1 MKQFII
7 KIALFSLFFFV
18 LEKAFLPLRNSAPEL
33 EVGRR
38 LESIITGK
46 IDAEVLIYGSS
57 RGARSVIASQLA
69 DSIGH
74 TCYNLSYPGSDIGF
88 HTYLLRE
95 TLETPGNT
103 IPKVVVLVVDDA
115 NEFKEAKM
123 LGFRFDRMYPLV
135 KYKTIRDEMVKQR
148 EKKWLV
154 NELLITHQLNK
165 SHFLMKQQAF
175 TKNDSIMKCGS
186 MPISHQKKNFEKLY
200 KYKHKPYIYS
210 RDGEYIQ
217 KLRAFDEFVQLCKKH
232 KIKLVIAIPPNF
244 RKVTTGFQQRLEELI
259 GGYGTVF
266 AFDPSIPEYADQ
278 AYFFDNAHLQ
288 KNGASIFTDELTDV
302 IGRYF

>member
-7 KIALFSLFFFV
+7 KIALFSLSFFI
-18 LEKAFLPLRNSAPEL
+18 LDKAFILLRNNAPEL
-33 EVGRR
+33 EVDHR
-38 LESIITGK
+38 LEGIITGK
-46 IDAEVLIYGSS
+46 VDSEILVYGSS
-57 RGARSVIASQLA
+57 RGARSVIASQIS
-69 DSIGH
+69 DSLGH
-74 TCYNLSYPGSDIGF
+74 SCYNLSYPGSDIGF
-88 HTYLLRE
+88 HAYLLRE

-148 EKKWLV
+148 EKKWFV

-186 MPISHQKKNFEKLY
+186 MPIGHQKKNFEKLY

-210 RDGEYIQ
+210 REGEYIQ

-244 RKVTTGFQQRLEELI
+244 RKVTTGFQQRLEEQLH
-259 GGYGTVF
+259 GYGIVF

-288 KNGASIFTDELTDV
+288 TNGARIFTDELTDV
-302 IGRYF
+302 IERYF